1 MSHII
6 FPIFIYVIYGTEMFL
21 HEVWKICHMDVYLG
35 RLYRRTGNTARVN
48 RNKLTH
54 TCMSSLL
61 PGIFVLVNITA
72 ITSRLMRFETVKM
85 FTVTTTKV

>member
-35 RLYRRTGNTARVN
+35 RLYRHTSNIAWIN
-48 RNKLTH
+48 RNKSTH
-54 TCMSSLL
+54 IYMSSLL
-61 PGIFVLVNITA
+61 PNFGVSTHI
-72 ITSRLMRFETVKM
+72 ITSGLMKPKQCKRSL
-85 FTVTTTKV
+85 